1 MPEITSTV
9 KFEHIAREW
18 RFKWSADSD
27 KASLNAAQA
36 QLEGVLAEVS
46 AVEGV
51 VSVQRVVCGGCLDF
65 KVVTKLTAAGFGEW
79 EKAGFAPE
87 AAFLAAVKEI
97 PGLTNVETQTYTLE
111 EVKMNKKDIKKAE
124 EKKEAAAKKAES
136 KSADGEKPAVDPKK
150 LLKEVIKEGGK
161 RGVEIEGAADMGGL
175 QFFCTSVE
183 KPEGNLELL
192 MKSAEG
198 MNAASDPAD
207 EERKGGSGHI
217 GKMVFSAGL
226 EQLAVLAYVPESKQ
240 EALSCQEW
248 LETVLKTQPGYKL
261 VTIGKEYCTG
271 IIPTNSDKGIF
282 PLKIREG
289 LILEANNFLR
299 KLGLFPD
306 NDDDDDEMVFG
317 DDDFP
322 S

>member
-1 MPEITSTV
+1 V

-36 QLEGVLAEVS
+36 KLEEILAEVS
-46 AVEGV
+46 AIEGV
-51 VSVQRVVCGGCLDF
+51 VSVQRIVCGGCLDF
-65 KVVTKLTAAGFGEW
+65 KVVTKLTAAAWGDW
-79 EKAGFAPE
+79 EKAEFAPE
-87 AAFLAAVKEI
+87 AEFLAAVKAI
-97 PGLTNVETQTYTLE
+97 PGVTAVETQTYTLE
-111 EVKMNKKDIKKAE
+111 EVKLNKKDIKKAE
-124 EKKEAAAKKAES
+124 EKKEAAKKEAEKKA
-136 KSADGEKPAVDPKK
+136 ADTPAPVDPKK

-183 KPEGNLELL
+183 KPEGDLDLL
-192 MKSAEG
+192 MKSTEA
-198 MNAASDPAD
+198 MNAKSDPAE

-226 EQLAVLAYVPESKQ
+226 DQLAVLAYVPESKHDV
-240 EALSCQEW
+240 LSCQEW
-248 LETVLKTQPGYKL
+248 LEHVLKTQPGYKM
-261 VTIGKEYCTG
+261 VITGKEYCTG
-271 IIPTNSDKGIF
+271 VIPTNSDKNIF

-289 LILEANNFLR
+289 MILEANNFLR
-299 KLGLFPD
+299 KLSLFPD

-322 S
+322 SA